1 MKKTVF
7 VTGGQGFIGKRL
19 TDALLQQ
26 GYKVRVASRRAP
38 RQQPVNPDV
47 SVVQVNYQ
55 DVRSLQKAMQGCVG
69 VYHLAAVLFG
79 FHYSDFEK
87 GNAQVTRNMVQ
98 AARQTP
104 GLERFVYVSSLAASG
119 YAADEA
125 HPRTEADEPHPV
137 SDYGIT
143 KLAGEKA
150 VQTLAAP
157 ITWTIVRPPIVYG
170 PHDSGVSKIALWVK
184 RGLMVNTSG
193 KGLFSFV
200 YVDDLVRALAA
211 VPQTPGTENQIFF
224 VCEEQD
230 YPWPQFIEKMARA
243 MGVRKPFMPNAPKWM
258 LQVAAAVY
266 SLCARVSGAQP
277 ALNYDKVKEAV
288 IDGHWICSG
297 QKWQALTGQRFTP
310 LEEGLQKTFARP
322 EKEN

>member
-19 TDALLQQ
+19 TDALLQK
-26 GYKVRVASRRAP
+26 GYKVRVASRRQP
-38 RQQPVNPDV
+38 PHQPVNPDV
-47 SVVQVNYQ
+47 SVVQVHYQ
-55 DVRSLQKAMQGCVG
+55 EVASLQKAMQGCVA

-79 FHYSDFEK
+79 FQYSDFEE

-125 HPRTEADEPHPV
+125 RPRTEADEPRPV

-150 VQTLAAP
+150 VQTLP
-157 ITWTIVRPPIVYG
+157 PSIVWTIIRPPIVYG

-200 YVDDLVRALAA
+200 YVDDLVQALAS
-211 VPQTPGTENQIFF
+211 VLKTPGTENQIFF
-224 VCEEQD
+224 VCEKQD
-230 YPWPQFIEKMARA
+230 YPWPLFIGKMAHA

-258 LQVAAAVY
+258 LHLAAAVY

-288 IDGHWICSG
+288 IDGHWTCSG
-297 QKWQALTGQRFTP
+297 QKWQALTGQHFTP
-310 LEEGLQKTFARP
+310 LEQGLQKTFTRTK
-322 EKEN
+322 KEV